1 MDRIPPAPARHTWE
15 LGKVGCRIGRD
26 PRGLPLDFP
35 AMMSIWTLQSWFSF
49 RIVAIWLGMWVARR
63 YLYRQVIAVMESQQL
78 RALNRYYRQFDEC
91 QFTPISLD
99 QVLPPEVLHLLTGVP
114 ASLGSRRVIEVYAV
128 EPKSSN
134 ATLPAAFT
142 TFYFTQ
148 QPPVVFSPVRA
159 DELTS
164 YQKFILFH
172 EVAHATGIQTSHR
185 TAAPIILL
193 DCITIAMTIM
203 VIGLQSNLAWI
214 GLIAYALVRLTEA
227 ALSVGSRGAVSAVE
241 MFADAVAFWAHEIA
255 DGQEAVARVRRI
267 RAKHLN
273 GVAVSAASSAK
284 LAAMEK
290 ATAKYLADQRAQ
302 YEQYRDAL
310 ERQETSNGEFI
321 VEQRHPIGFD
331 KTEMLYRQET
341 AIEIIDP
348 SFGLRQAINFG
359 LLLVGQLVLILL
371 AWNMDLPSFA
381 EIALCVGMPWLI
393 AFVLRLY
400 FLFASR

>member
-15 LGKVGCRIGRD
+15 LGNIGCRIGRD

-49 RIVAIWLGMWVARR
+49 RIVAIWLGMWVTRR

-91 QFTPISLD
+91 RFTPISLD

-214 GLIAYALVRLTEA
+214 GLIALMSVVNALGARNRPSSRTAVHDDDRVWVEA
-227 ALSVGSRGAVSAVE
+227 ELKDVGDQALMRGLATAFPMCASGAVPVLL
-241 MFADAVAFWAHEIA
+241 
-255 DGQEAVARVRRI
+255 
-267 RAKHLN
+267 RASVKCRPQS
-273 GVAVSAASSAK
+273 V
-284 LAAMEK
+284 
-290 ATAKYLADQRAQ
+290 
-302 YEQYRDAL
+302 
-310 ERQETSNGEFI
+310 
-321 VEQRHPIGFD
+321 
-331 KTEMLYRQET
+331 
-341 AIEIIDP
+341 
-348 SFGLRQAINFG
+348 
-359 LLLVGQLVLILL
+359 
-371 AWNMDLPSFA
+371 
-381 EIALCVGMPWLI
+381 
-393 AFVLRLY
+393 
-400 FLFASR
+400 